1 MELAGHARHVS
12 DRDVAP
18 TVVEYLP
25 ASQSVHWPH
34 PVHPMQLQPPE
45 HTPLYA
51 EPEVESQWVSVH
63 EHQELL
69 SQAASSSS
77 QLKPQSPVVTQ
88 SFLEKLEQ
96 QISSPGV

>member
-1 MELAGHARHVS
+1 
-12 DRDVAP
+12 
-18 TVVEYLP
+18 
-25 ASQSVHWPH
+25 
-34 PVHPMQLQPPE
+34 MQLQPPE

-63 EHQELL
+63 EHQGLL
-69 SQAASSSS
+69 AQAASSSS